1 MKEVADQ
8 KITLVNAMTVA
19 YFVVAITEIMAEL
32 FSYKPLIM
40 IVKPLMPILLMV
52 LYWIASERKHPL
64 FFMAILFSVITNV
77 LFIPDDPRMLMY
89 GIVAFMIHRIV
100 ILWYI
105 FRLVKITDYI
115 PVLIA
120 TIPFLLI
127 FFYLLA
133 SSEVPENSF
142 ILLVIQNILISIFG
156 GIALSNYIMHDNKRN
171 SWLLICGL
179 LFVALQFIVFIE
191 KYYLSGLS
199 PAIFRPIAMGLNAF
213 AFYTFYEFV
222 CAIEKSDDNASPN

>member
-1 MKEVADQ
+1 MKEATESRT
-8 KITLVNAMTVA
+8 TLVNGITAA
-19 YFVVAITEIMAEL
+19 YFVVAMTEIMAEL
-32 FSYKPLIM
+32 FSYIPVIVV
-40 IVKPLMPILLMV
+40 VKPLMPILLMV
-52 LYWIASERKHPL
+52 LYWCSSDRRNPL
-64 FFMAILFSVITNV
+64 FFLAISFSVITNI
-77 LFIPDDPRMLMY
+77 LFIPNDQKMLFF
-89 GIVAFMIHRIV
+89 GIIAFMIHRIV
-100 ILWYI
+100 ILYYI
-105 FRLVKITDYI
+105 FKLVKITDYI
-115 PVLIA
+115 PVAIA
-120 TIPFLLI
+120 TIPFLLV

-142 ILLVIQNILISIFG
+142 LLLVIQNILIAIFG
-156 GIALSNYIMHDNKRN
+156 GIALSNYIMHDNKKN

-222 CAIEKSDDNASPN
+222 SAIEKSDDNGASH

>member
-1 MKEVADQ
+1 MKDQ
-8 KITLVNAMTVA
+8 TENRTTLINGITAA
-19 YFVVAITEIMAEL
+19 YFVIAMTEIMAEL
-32 FSYKPLIM
+32 FSYKPVIVV
-40 IVKPLMPILLMV
+40 VKPLMPILLMV
-52 LYWIASERKHPL
+52 LYWFSSDTKNPL
-64 FFMAILFSVITNV
+64 FFLAISFSVITNI
-77 LFIPDDPRMLMY
+77 LFIPNDQRMLFF
-89 GIVAFMIHRIV
+89 GIIAFMIHRIV
-100 ILWYI
+100 ILYYI
-105 FRLVKITDYI
+105 FKLVKITDYI
-115 PVLIA
+115 PVAIA
-120 TIPFLLI
+120 TIPFLLV

-142 ILLVIQNILISIFG
+142 LLLVIQNILIAIFG
-156 GIALSNYIMHDNKRN
+156 GIALSNYIMHDNKKN

-222 CAIEKSDDNASPN
+222 SAIEKSDDNGSSL